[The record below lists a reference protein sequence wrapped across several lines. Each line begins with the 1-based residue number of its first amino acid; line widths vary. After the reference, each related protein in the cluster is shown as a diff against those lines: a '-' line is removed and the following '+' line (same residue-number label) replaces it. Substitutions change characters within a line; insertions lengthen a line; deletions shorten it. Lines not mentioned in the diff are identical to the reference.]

1 MDNQA
6 RSPGQGRNDNR
17 APWKNMRSGV
27 FQEQGRFAV
36 WEILVDGDGNEWLSI
51 KNQKGRILE
60 RYSVLAAAFA
70 QAAKGESKGTKS
82 G

>member
-1 MDNQA
+1 MDNNERRGGPAQ
-6 RSPGQGRNDNR
+6 QQK

-36 WEILVDGDGNEWLSI
+36 WEVLVDGDGNEWLSI

-70 QAAKGESKGTKS
+70 QAAKGESKGTKQ